1 MGGERGGERPSELA
15 LALGFGGGGHGG
27 KGGFDFGDGGKV
39 GGDFGR
45 KVLADPVFGHAD
57 GLPGGFKRPLDH
69 RVVLGLADQKSDG
82 RFVGRLLQKMVHGGD
97 VEPELAEM
105 FGLELRRFHFH
116 DDVAVEVHV
125 EEQQVGEFLLR
136 ADLKPVFT
144 SDEHKALP
152 EFEKE
157 SFDVRQERVLELLFA
172 VAGREGDEVEGVGV
186 LRDFLRQ
193 VAFAFR
199 KTGREIRERLALPLV
214 QFRVEE
220 VQKNRTAPAV
230 CHGLPDIEKRGFRI
244 RPELVDDGDVV
255 SPRNG
260 ED

>member
-1 MGGERGGERPSELA
+1 MAGIISFFDYLRSEGRGLSGFGARPSGLVLA
-15 LALGFGGGGHGG
+15 AVGGGHGG

-45 KVLADPVFGHAD
+45 KAVADPVFGHAD
-57 GLPGGFKRPLDH
+57 G
-69 RVVLGLADQKSDG
+69 
-82 RFVGRLLQKMVHGGD
+82 
-97 VEPELAEM
+97 
-105 FGLELRRFHFH
+105 
-116 DDVAVEVHV
+116 
-125 EEQQVGEFLLR
+125 
-136 ADLKPVFT
+136 
-144 SDEHKALP
+144 HKALP

-220 VQKNRTAPAV
+220 VQKNRNFP
-230 CHGLPDIEKRGFRI
+230 HRLWGNSDRRFPHNLWGR
-244 RPELVDDGDVV
+244 
-255 SPRNG
+255 
-260 ED
+260 

>member
-1 MGGERGGERPSELA
+1 MGVPVVVGLDGIGRDGARPTGLRVGKWMLGFFLA
-15 LALGFGGGGHGG
+15 LRARGAGEEVRGVENGHQNL
-27 KGGFDFGDGGKV
+27 
-39 GGDFGR
+39 R
-45 KVLADPVFGHAD
+45 L
-57 GLPGGFKRPLDH
+57 R
-69 RVVLGLADQKSDG
+69 LGLGAGDTAG
-82 RFVGRLLQKMVHGGD
+82 REDSISAMEGRSEAISAGRLSLIRYSDTPTGCRVDSSAHLTIVLSLVLQ
-97 VEPELAEM
+97 
-105 FGLELRRFHFH
+105 
-116 DDVAVEVHV
+116 
-125 EEQQVGEFLLR
+125 
-136 ADLKPVFT
+136 PVFT

-157 SFDVRQERVLELLFA
+157 SFDIRQERVLELLFA
-172 VAGREGDEVEGVGV
+172 VAGRQGDEVEGVGV

-199 KTGREIRERLALPLV
+199 KTGREIRERLAMPLV

-230 CHGLPDIEKRGFRI
+230 GHGLPDIEKRGFRI